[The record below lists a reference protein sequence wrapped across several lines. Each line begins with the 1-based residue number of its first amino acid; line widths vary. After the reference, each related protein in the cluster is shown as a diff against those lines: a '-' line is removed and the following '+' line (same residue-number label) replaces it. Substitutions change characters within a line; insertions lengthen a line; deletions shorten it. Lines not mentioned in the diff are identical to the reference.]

1 MLSKFSTDYVL
12 NYKSTSRLIDS
23 SDTLEIL
30 HPKSNITKISQY
42 NIELTKMLDQLH
54 IPSFSQKDVAVLD
67 RITFKPIITDLNQ
80 NSEESKIG
88 DIDSCVNLG
97 KA

>member
-42 NIELTKMLDQLH
+42 NLKLSKTLDQVQ
-54 IPSFSQKDVAVLD
+54 IPSSQKDVAVLD
-67 RITFKPIITDLNQ
+67 QITFKPIITNLDQ

-97 KA
+97 GKT